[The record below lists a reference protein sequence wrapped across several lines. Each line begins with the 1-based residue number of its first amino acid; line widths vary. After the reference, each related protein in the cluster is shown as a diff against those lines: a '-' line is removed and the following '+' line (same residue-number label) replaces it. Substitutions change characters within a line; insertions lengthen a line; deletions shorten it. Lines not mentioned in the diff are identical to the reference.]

1 MSVSKAQ
8 QKATAKYNTKA
19 YDRMELK
26 VKKGQGDIIK
36 KFAESCGESLN
47 AFLNRAVNQAMNLTH
62 MDDNIKGS
70 TSCLAELVPEIKS
83 HLEKT
88 NETETEFLKRAIQS
102 RMELD
107 ERNFSMGI
115 NPVTQQIIEIKKKR
129 EL

>member
-1 MSVSKAQ
+1 MPVSKSQ
-8 QKATAKYNTKA
+8 QKATAKYNAKA

-36 KFAESCGESLN
+36 KFAGSCGESLN
-47 AFLNRAVNQAMNLTH
+47 AFLNRAVSQAMNLTH
-62 MDDNIKGS
+62 TDDNIKIS
-70 TSCLAELVPEIKS
+70 TSYLSELEPQLKS

-88 NETETEFLKRAIQS
+88 NETEIEFLKRAIQS

>member
-1 MSVSKAQ
+1 MPVSKSQ
-8 QKATAKYNTKA
+8 QKATAKYNAKA

-47 AFLNRAVNQAMNLTH
+47 AFLNRAVNQAMSLAN
-62 MDDNIKGS
+62 MDDNIKIP
-70 TSCLAELVPEIKS
+70 TSYIAELEPQLKF

-88 NETETEFLKRAIQS
+88 NETEAEFLKRAIQS

>member
-1 MSVSKAQ
+1 MPVSKSQ
-8 QKATAKYNTKA
+8 QKATAKYNAKA

-47 AFLNRAVNQAMNLTH
+47 AFLNRAVSQAMNLTH
-62 MDDNIKGS
+62 TDDNIKIS
-70 TSCLAELVPEIKS
+70 AFYLSELIPDIKF

-88 NETETEFLKRAIQS
+88 NETEIEFLKRAVLN

-107 ERNFSMGI
+107 ERSLAMGI
-115 NPVTQQIIEIKKKR
+115 NPITKEIVEIEKG
-129 EL
+129 L